1 MMIDLLIRGGTLVD
15 GTGTR
20 PVTGDIA
27 VQGGRIVELGGRIAS
42 AARRTIDA
50 DGLLVTPGFVDV
62 HTHFDGQ
69 LTWDSQ
75 LEPSFSHGVTT
86 IVAGNCGVGFAPV
99 RPGRE
104 DDLIKLME
112 GVEDIPG
119 AVLSEG
125 IKWSWESFPQYMD
138 ALEGRRFSMDVG
150 TQIPHGAL
158 RAYAMGQRGFDDLQA
173 NEEDIA
179 AMAVLVEQA
188 VHAGALGVSTSRSEA
203 HQSSTGQAVPGTWA
217 EQRELTALA
226 QGLQRGGGGV
236 LQAIPTLM
244 DGYENPGLS
253 IERTTTAA
261 EVEMLGRVSQAT
273 GCTVTF
279 LMLQNSRRPDE
290 WRQCLAA
297 SDAANANGAR
307 LVPQVPGR
315 PIGTLVSLGTYHLF
329 QRRPTYMKIAG
340 LPLAERAAE
349 MRKPEVRAA
358 ILAEENV
365 PPASGALIDNMHLI
379 LAGFLDAGYPLAD
392 RLDYDP
398 GPDGSIAAI
407 ARRTGQDPM
416 AVIYDEFVK
425 DDGKAFVVFYVLGY
439 QERNFGVL
447 HAMLTHHNSVL
458 GLGDGGAHTR
468 FACDASTQTF
478 MLSHWASQAAGKLRL
493 PIEFVVRKQAADT
506 ARLYGFHDRGVLGLG
521 KRADLNLIDLDN
533 LALDKPRVHHDLPA
547 GGARILQASSGY
559 VGTFVAGVQ
568 TRDHDGDTGER
579 PGRLIRRQMFQ

>member
-1 MMIDLLIRGGTLVD
+1 MIDLLIRSGTLVD
-15 GTGTR
+15 GTGAK

-27 VQGGRIVELGGRIAS
+27 VRDGRIVELGGRITS

-99 RPGRE
+99 WPGRE
-104 DDLIKLME
+104 QDLIKLME

-125 IKWSWESFPQYMD
+125 IEWSWETFPQYMD
-138 ALEGRRFSMDVG
+138 ALAGRQFSMDVG

-158 RAYAMGQRGFDDLQA
+158 RSYAMGQRGFDDLQA
-173 NEEDIA
+173 TEEDIA
-179 AMAVLVEQA
+179 AMAVLVEEA
-188 VHAGALGVSTSRSEA
+188 VRAGALGVSTSRSEA

-226 QGLQRGGGGV
+226 EGVQRGGGGV

-244 DGYENPGLS
+244 DGYENPGLA
-253 IERTTTAA
+253 IERTTTAR
-261 EVEMLGRVSQAT
+261 EVEMLGEVSRAT
-273 GCTVTF
+273 GCTVTY
-279 LMLQNSRRPDE
+279 LLLQNPRNPEE
-290 WRQCLAA
+290 WRECLAA
-297 SDAANANGAR
+297 SDAANARGAK
-307 LVPQVPGR
+307 VIPQVPGR

-329 QRRPTYMKIAG
+329 MGRPTYRKIAG
-340 LPLAERAAE
+340 LPLAQRAAE

-358 ILAEENV
+358 ILGEPDL
-365 PPASGALIDNMHLI
+365 PPASGALNDNLHLI
-379 LAGFLDAGYPLAD
+379 LANFLDAAFPLAD

-398 GPDGSIAAI
+398 GAEGSIAAI
-407 ARRTGQDPM
+407 ARRKGIDPM
-416 AVIYDEFVK
+416 AAIYDEFVK

-439 QERNFGVL
+439 QQRNFRPL
-447 HAMLTHHNSVL
+447 HTMLTHGNSVL

-478 MLSHWASQAAGKLRL
+478 MLSHWAREAAGELRL
-493 PIEFVVRKQAADT
+493 PVEFVIRKQAADT
-506 ARLYGFHDRGVLGLG
+506 ARLYGFNDRGILAPGR
-521 KRADLNLIDLDN
+521 RADINLIDFQN
-533 LALDKPRVHHDLPA
+533 LALGKPEVHHDLPA
-547 GGARILQASSGY
+547 GGARILQRSTGY

-579 PGRLIRRQMFQ
+579 PGRLIRRQMFG